1 MPARRTHARNQS
13 RLYKIKSPAQLA
25 TVLQLEQSGLKL
37 SGLKLLE
44 EADDNYTRWTDK
56 KTGRAMQRPKPLL
69 EKVHRRVGI
78 LLARIETPE
87 FLHSAVKGRSY
98 ISNAEQHAIDKP
110 TIKMDIRKFYPSVRA
125 QAVFHLFRDRMAC
138 AGDVAG
144 ILARLLTVDGHLATG
159 SSVSPI
165 LSYFAYEDMFGEIE
179 DLAVQRGCAM
189 TCYVDDMIFTGPGAT
204 RRLVY
209 DLTRVARRYRLR
221 AHKIKVFQAGQP
233 KVITGVAVTKIG
245 KRLPNKRQQTIK
257 QEMAALR
264 TAETHAERF
273 TITCR
278 LTGRLFAAAQVD
290 PATWHSKALQMS
302 AELRRLQ
309 LHSTAGIAR

>member
-25 TVLQLEQSGLKL
+25 TVLRLKQSE
-37 SGLKLLE
+37 LKLLE
-44 EADDNYTRWTDK
+44 EADDNYIRWTDQ
-56 KTGRAMQRPKPLL
+56 KTRRAMQKPRLLL

-78 LLARIETPE
+78 LLARIETPK

-110 TIKMDIRKFYPSVRA
+110 TVEMDICKFYPSFRA
-125 QAVFHLFRDRMAC
+125 LAVFHLFRDRMAC

-144 ILARLLTVDGHLATG
+144 ILARLLTVDGYLATG

-165 LSYFAYEDMFGEIE
+165 LSYFAYEDMFSEIE
-179 DLAVQRGCAM
+179 ELAVQRGCEM
-189 TCYVDDMIFTGPGAT
+189 TCYVDDLVFTGPAAT
-204 RRLVY
+204 GRLVH
-209 DLTRVARRYRLR
+209 DLTPIVRRYRLR

-233 KVITGVAVTKIG
+233 KVITGVAMTKVG
-245 KRLPNKRQQTIK
+245 KRLPNRRQQTIRR
-257 QEMAALR
+257 EMAAVR
-264 TAETHAERF
+264 AANTDAA
-273 TITCR
+273 R
-278 LTGRLFAAAQVD
+278 LLIMRPLVGRLLAAAQVD

>member
-1 MPARRTHARNQS
+1 MPTRRTYARNQS

-25 TVLQLEQSGLKL
+25 TVLRLKQEE
-37 SGLKLLE
+37 LKRLV
-44 EADDNYTRWTDK
+44 EADDNYLRWIVQ
-56 KTGRAMQRPKPLL
+56 KTERAIQRPRPLL
-69 EKVHRRVGI
+69 ERVHRRVGI

-110 TIKMDIRKFYPSVRA
+110 TVKIDIRKFYPSVRA
-125 QAVFHLFRDRMAC
+125 QAVFHLFRDRMFC

-179 DLAVQRGCAM
+179 ELAIQRGCEM
-189 TCYVDDMIFTGPGAT
+189 TCYVDDLVFTGPGAT
-204 RRLVY
+204 RRLVH
-209 DLTRVARRYRLR
+209 DLTQIVRRYRLWV
-221 AHKIKVFQAGQP
+221 HKIKVFQAGQP
-233 KVITGVAVTKIG
+233 KVITGVAMTKVG

-257 QEMAALR
+257 REMTALR
-264 TAETHAERF
+264 VAKTNAARLLIMH
-273 TITCR
+273 R
-278 LTGRLFAAAQVD
+278 LTSRLFAAAQVD
-290 PATWHSKALQMS
+290 PATWGSKALQMS
-302 AELRRLQ
+302 AAMRHLQ